1 MTEQANETERLAEQ
15 VATAPMQRIFEA
27 LASAPRRKILAYLA
41 HADLTAGEIAARFDM
56 SKPSI
61 SQHLSV
67 LENAGLIAGKREGQ
81 FIRYALV
88 QNNLVNTLNG
98 FVQDVCPIGRPI
110 KKESRALAEKEAAGK
125 ADAS

>member
-1 MTEQANETERLAEQ
+1 MAEDSGSSGESLADQ
-15 VATAPMQRIFEA
+15 VASVPMQRIFEA

-41 HADLTAGEIAARFDM
+41 HADLTAGEIAGRFDM

-61 SQHLSV
+61 SQHLNV
-67 LENAGLIAGKREGQ
+67 LETAGLIASQREGQ

-98 FVQDVCPIGRPI
+98 FMQDVCPVGRPI
-110 KKESRALAEKEAAGK
+110 KKESKALADKGTVT
-125 ADAS
+125 

>member
-1 MTEQANETERLAEQ
+1 
-15 VATAPMQRIFEA
+15 MQRIFEA

-41 HADLTAGEIAARFDM
+41 HADLTAGEIAGRFDM

-61 SQHLSV
+61 SQHLNV
-67 LENAGLIAGKREGQ
+67 LETAGLIASQREGQ

-98 FVQDVCPIGRPI
+98 FMQDVCPVGRPI
-110 KKESRALAEKEAAGK
+110 KKESKALADKGTVT
-125 ADAS
+125 